1 MLYRLARSG
10 FFQLDAEK
18 AHDLAIQN
26 LQRFTGTPID
36 LFYRQQLPQRSVECM
51 GLTFKNPVGL
61 AAGLD
66 KNGECID
73 AFGAMGFGF
82 IEVGTVTP
90 LPQPGNDKPRMFRLV
105 EAEGIINRMGFNNLG
120 VDVLVENVKRSNYDG
135 VLGINI
141 GKNKDTPIE
150 KGSDDYLIC
159 MEKVY
164 QYAGYIAVN
173 ISSPNTPGLRSLQY
187 GEALDELLSD
197 LKVKQSELEQKHGKY
212 VPLALKIA
220 PDLSDDEIS
229 QICQSLINNKIDG
242 VIATNTTL
250 DRSIVEGMKFSN
262 EAGGLSGRPVQSRS
276 TEVVRKLH
284 EELGDKLPIIGVGGI
299 DSYVAAKEK
308 MMAGAKLVQVYS
320 GFIYKGPGLV
330 RDIVKNL

>member
-1 MLYRLARSG
+1 MLYRLARTG

-26 LQRFTGTPID
+26 FKRFTGTPVD
-36 LFYRQQLPQRSVECM
+36 LLYRQQLPHRPVECM
-51 GLTFKNPVGL
+51 GLTFRNPVGL

-66 KNGECID
+66 KNGECIE
-73 AFGAMGFGF
+73 AFDAMGFGF
-82 IEVGTVTP
+82 VEVGTVTP
-90 LPQPGNDKPRMFRLV
+90 RPQSGNDKPRLFRLV

-120 VDVLVENVKRSNYDG
+120 VDNLVENVKKAKFNC

-150 KGSDDYLIC
+150 KGAEDYLIC

-164 QYAGYIAVN
+164 EHAGYIAVN

-187 GEALDELLSD
+187 GEALDELLSE
-197 LKVKQSELEQKHGKY
+197 LKAKQAELAEKYSKY

-220 PDLSDDEIS
+220 PDLSDDEIK
-229 QICQSLINNKIDG
+229 QICQSLLTNNIDA

-250 DRSIVEGMKFSN
+250 DRSIVEGMKYAN

-276 TEVVRKLH
+276 TEVVRRLH
-284 EELGDKLPIIGVGGI
+284 EELKDQIPVIGVGGV

-320 GFIYKGPGLV
+320 GFIYHGPALV

>member
-1 MLYRLARSG
+1 M
-10 FFQLDAEK
+10 
-18 AHDLAIQN
+18 
-26 LQRFTGTPID
+26 
-36 LFYRQQLPQRSVECM
+36 
-51 GLTFKNPVGL
+51 
-61 AAGLD
+61 
-66 KNGECID
+66 
-73 AFGAMGFGF
+73 
-82 IEVGTVTP
+82 
-90 LPQPGNDKPRMFRLV
+90 
-105 EAEGIINRMGFNNLG
+105 
-120 VDVLVENVKRSNYDG
+120 
-135 VLGINI
+135 
-141 GKNKDTPIE
+141 
-150 KGSDDYLIC
+150 IC

-187 GEALDELLSD
+187 GEALDDLLSE
-197 LKVKQSELEQKHGKY
+197 LKTKQSELEEKHGKY

-220 PDLSDDEIS
+220 PDLSDDEIR
-229 QICQSLINNKIDG
+229 QICESLIKNKIDG

-250 DRSIVEGMKFSN
+250 DRSIVEGMKHCD

-284 EELGDKLPIIGVGGI
+284 EELGDKLPIIGVGGV

-330 RDIVKNL
+330 GDIVKNL